1 MQPPAP
7 PPPSDPVPDDPRPR
21 PPEEPAP
28 GDCCGGGCAYCVNDR
43 YAEEL
48 AAYREALAAW
58 LRRHPGAAP

>member
-1 MQPPAP
+1 M
-7 PPPSDPVPDDPRPR
+7 PDDPRPR